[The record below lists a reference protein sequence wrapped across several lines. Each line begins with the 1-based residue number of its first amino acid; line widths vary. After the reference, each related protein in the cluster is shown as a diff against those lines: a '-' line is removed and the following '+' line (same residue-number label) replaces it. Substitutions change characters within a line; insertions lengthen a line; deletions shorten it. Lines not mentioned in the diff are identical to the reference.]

1 MLEVTWIAVFLVV
14 TAVGIAMVVR
24 RRTRIWVAAGIGYGL
39 GGTGFVTSLTIA
51 VLSTAYDRPGTA
63 TDLAVWFGGLG
74 FMALLAGA
82 ILTLIALGRRG
93 RHQFLLVLAVT
104 TLTIATYEFWTSNW
118 AARYG
123 DVSDRCFYAA
133 LAPGAGVQ
141 RVPPGVRCSDP
152 GSGEEVFVPADGI
165 CWLAL
170 GGWSL
175 FYGFVASFPLMALG
189 WAARRRGGTVLDFP
203 G

>member
-1 MLEVTWIAVFLVV
+1 MDRGVLGRDRGWDCHGRSTPHTDL
-14 TAVGIAMVVR
+14 GRGRDRVR
-24 RRTRIWVAAGIGYGL
+24 ARWDRLRD
-39 GGTGFVTSLTIA
+39 FLTIA

-63 TDLAVWFGGLG
+63 TDLAVWCGGLG

-141 RVPPGVRCSDP
+141 RVPPGVRCIDP
-152 GSGEEVFVPADGI
+152 GDGEEVFVPADAI

-175 FYGFVASFPLMALG
+175 VYGFAASFPVMAIG